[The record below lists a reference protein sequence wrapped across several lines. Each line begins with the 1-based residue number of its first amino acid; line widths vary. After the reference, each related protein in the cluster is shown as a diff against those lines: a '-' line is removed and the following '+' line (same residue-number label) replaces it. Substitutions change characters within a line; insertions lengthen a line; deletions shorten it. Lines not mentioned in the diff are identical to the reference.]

1 MQVSNWIIFG
11 AAEVMAL
18 LILIC
23 GFLLIHARGLKKLI
37 GRLQDKAQSLA
48 KDLRTTKQA
57 YKEMEQAIPEA
68 TSYTDTLEHQLEGNR
83 EYHQSLNPDQ
93 DIALDLN
100 PQSPMPR
107 QLASLRHAFLI
118 TEKEAALSSEIE
130 DQPNWKVIETKLSSL
145 MAFFKSAGPARETE
159 NDSHETEALRASL
172 MDSQQR
178 IENLEKFKSLF
189 FDLEEKWQN
198 AQNRANQQLQQLT
211 ELAAQHPDPSAFEG
225 LLKDYTNSYDEFG
238 DTLSSSSVSPS
249 GSITQVVDGGETVT
263 GDEIDRLKSVAVN
276 QHKLIS
282 ELQHRLQ
289 IAYSAADKDAL
300 LEDMKSQLDQNSR
313 YIEESDTCI
322 KLLERELDDAHE
334 EIAQLK
340 QQPSTSKQEQ
350 DLSGSLATLQEEQII
365 MNKTIQNL
373 QSENEQ
379 LVLQMQAT
387 LSEPSANGSSPEFLN
402 EFKQLQQQYTELES
416 KYLELRLKM

>member
-37 GRLQDKAQSLA
+37 GRLQNKAQSLA
-48 KDLRTTKQA
+48 KDLRKTKQA
-57 YKEMEQAIPEA
+57 YKEMEQSIPEI
-68 TSYTDTLEHQLEGNR
+68 TSYTDTLELQLEGNR

-130 DQPNWKVIETKLSSL
+130 DRPNWKVIETKLSSL
-145 MAFFKSAGPARETE
+145 MAFFKTAAPSNEVE
-159 NDSHETEALRASL
+159 IDSHEIETLRATL
-172 MDSQQR
+172 ADSQQR

-189 FDLEEKWQN
+189 FDLDEKWQK
-198 AQNRANQQLQQLT
+198 AQSQASEQLQKLK

-225 LLKDYTNSYDEFG
+225 ILKDYTDSYDEFG
-238 DTLSSSSVSPS
+238 DALTSNSGSPS
-249 GSITQVVDGGETVT
+249 GSITQVVDSGETV
-263 GDEIDRLKSVAVN
+263 GGAEIDRLKSVAAN

-282 ELQHRLQ
+282 ELQHRLE

-300 LEDMKSQLDQNSR
+300 LEDMKTQLDQNSR

-334 EIAQLK
+334 EIEQLK
-340 QQPSTSKQEQ
+340 QQPSTQPQEP
-350 DLSGSLATLQEEQII
+350 DLSSTLAALQEEQII

-387 LSEPSANGSSPEFLN
+387 LSEPSANGNSPEFLN

-416 KYLELRLKM
+416 KYLEMRLKM